1 MKRYKIIIILENGD
15 RVEAKSVGEDQID
28 ALDRLIATEQY
39 KNFVG
44 DNKVLS
50 YDVTFL
56 ENADTVNP
64 DNYAMQTSATR
75 PGWWVVTDRKNNVV
89 VQFEQGRFNE
99 TAKVT
104 PLYDFPKEP
113 IGVAT
118 ILREIGEY
126 VALYHAELA

>member
-56 ENADTVNP
+56 ENADTVDP
-64 DNYAMQTSATR
+64 DNYVMQTSTTR